1 MKGKL
6 KHPDRPYGRDDYQ
19 LVAAGREGTYWQ
31 AADGLVVRLATP
43 DRKTFRQVCRRNCQ
57 KVASVVPHLLAVATG
72 VVGAGFPS
80 SIATEGPACGR
91 SRNAMPARIL
101 SCILNSILE
110 K

>member
-6 KHPDRPYGRDDYQ
+6 RHPERPYGRDDCQ

-43 DRKTFRQVCRRNCQ
+43 ERP
-57 KVASVVPHLLAVATG
+57 AVVHYPDA
-72 VVGAGFPS
+72 
-80 SIATEGPACGR
+80 
-91 SRNAMPARIL
+91 PAREPL
-101 SCILNSILE
+101 MVLGYAADAVG